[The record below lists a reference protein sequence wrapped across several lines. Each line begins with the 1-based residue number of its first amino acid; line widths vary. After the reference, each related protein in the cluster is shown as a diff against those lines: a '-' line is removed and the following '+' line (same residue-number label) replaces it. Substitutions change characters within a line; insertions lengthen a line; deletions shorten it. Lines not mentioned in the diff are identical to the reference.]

1 LGKTFSY
8 ADMSTSPETTETTED
23 RLIAVISKWLGRHMG
38 NDELRREIATS
49 GVEGLTPAQA
59 EAVGELGHELEHVEP
74 GERGHVEM
82 VARETVEVL
91 ALGE

>member
-1 LGKTFSY
+1 
-8 ADMSTSPETTETTED
+8 MSTSPDTTVTED
-23 RLIAVISKWLGRHMG
+23 RLIAVISKWLGRHIG
-38 NDELRREIATS
+38 NEELRRQITKS
-49 GVEGLTPAQA
+49 GTGGLSPGQV
-59 EAVGELGHELEHVEP
+59 EAVEELAQELDRVAP

>member
-1 LGKTFSY
+1 
-8 ADMSTSPETTETTED
+8 MSTSPDTTATED
-23 RLIAVISKWLGRHMG
+23 RLIAVISKWLGRHIG
-38 NDELRREIATS
+38 NEELRRQITES
-49 GVEGLTPAQA
+49 GTDGLSPAQV
-59 EAVGELGHELEHVEP
+59 EAVEELARELGQVAP

>member
-1 LGKTFSY
+1 
-8 ADMSTSPETTETTED
+8 MSTSPETTKTED

-38 NDELRREIATS
+38 NDELRQEITAR
-49 GVEGLTPAQA
+49 GIEGLTPRQA
-59 EAVGELGHELEHVEP
+59 EAVGELARELEGVEP

>member
-1 LGKTFSY
+1 
-8 ADMSTSPETTETTED
+8 MSTSPDTTATED

-38 NDELRREIATS
+38 NEELRRQITKS
-49 GVEGLTPAQA
+49 GTEGLSPGQVEAIEELAQ
-59 EAVGELGHELEHVEP
+59 ELDLVAP
-74 GERGHVEM
+74 GQRGHVEM

>member
-1 LGKTFSY
+1 
-8 ADMSTSPETTETTED
+8 MSTSPDTTATED
-23 RLIAVISKWLGRHMG
+23 RLIAVISKWLGRHIG
-38 NDELRREIATS
+38 NE
-49 GVEGLTPAQA
+49 
-59 EAVGELGHELEHVEP
+59 ELGRSDHRERHGRVEPRPGRGDRELAAELDQVAP

>member
-1 LGKTFSY
+1 
-8 ADMSTSPETTETTED
+8 MSTSPDTTSKAED

-38 NDELRREIATS
+38 NEELRRQITES
-49 GVEGLTPAQA
+49 GTEGLSPGQA
-59 EAVGELGHELEHVEP
+59 EAVEELAAELNQVAP

>member
-1 LGKTFSY
+1 MSCCAG
-8 ADMSTSPETTETTED
+8 MSTSPETTKTTED

-38 NDELRREIATS
+38 NEELRRQLATRGS
-49 GVEGLTPAQA
+49 EGLTPAQA
-59 EAVGELGHELEHVEP
+59 GAVDELAQELERVEP

-82 VARETVEVL
+82 IARETVEVL

>member
-1 LGKTFSY
+1 
-8 ADMSTSPETTETTED
+8 MSTSPDTTAKTED
-23 RLIAVISKWLGRHMG
+23 RLISVISKWLGRHIG
-38 NDELRREIATS
+38 NKELRRKIAES
-49 GVEGLTPAQA
+49 GTEGLTPGQIR
-59 EAVGELGHELEHVEP
+59 AVEELAVELDRVAP

>member
-1 LGKTFSY
+1 
-8 ADMSTSPETTETTED
+8 MSTSPDTTVTED

-38 NDELRREIATS
+38 NEELRRQITES
-49 GVEGLTPAQA
+49 GTEGLSPGQVEAIEELAQ
-59 EAVGELGHELEHVEP
+59 ELDLVAP
-74 GERGHVEM
+74 GQRGHVEM

>member
-1 LGKTFSY
+1 
-8 ADMSTSPETTETTED
+8 MSTSPDTATKTED
-23 RLIAVISKWLGRHMG
+23 RLIGAISKWLGRHMG
-38 NDELRREIATS
+38 NQELRRRIAES
-49 GVEGLTPAQA
+49 GTNGLTPGQV
-59 EAVGELGHELEHVEP
+59 EAVEELAEELDRVAP

>member
-1 LGKTFSY
+1 
-8 ADMSTSPETTETTED
+8 MSTSPETRETTED
-23 RLIAVISKWLGRHMG
+23 QLIAVISKWLGRHMG
-38 NDELRREIATS
+38 NDELRRQIATR
-49 GVEGLTPAQA
+49 GAEGLTPAQA
-59 EAVGELGHELEHVEP
+59 DAVDELAQELERVEP

>member
-1 LGKTFSY
+1 
-8 ADMSTSPETTETTED
+8 MSTSPDTTATED
-23 RLIAVISKWLGRHMG
+23 RLIAVISKWLGRHIG
-38 NDELRREIATS
+38 NEELRRQITES
-49 GVEGLTPAQA
+49 GTDGLSPAQV
-59 EAVGELGHELEHVEP
+59 EAIEELAQELDAVAP

>member
-1 LGKTFSY
+1 
-8 ADMSTSPETTETTED
+8 MSTSPDTTVTED

-38 NDELRREIATS
+38 NEELRRQITES
-49 GVEGLTPAQA
+49 GTQGLSPGQV
-59 EAVGELGHELEHVEP
+59 EAVEELAQELDLVAP
-74 GERGHVEM
+74 GQRGHVEM

>member
-1 LGKTFSY
+1 
-8 ADMSTSPETTETTED
+8 MSTSPDTTVKTED
-23 RLIAVISKWLGRHMG
+23 RLMGVISKWLGRHIG
-38 NDELRREIATS
+38 NEELRHQITES
-49 GVEGLTPAQA
+49 GTEGLTPGQIG
-59 EAVGELGHELEHVEP
+59 AVEELADELARVAP

>member
-1 LGKTFSY
+1 
-8 ADMSTSPETTETTED
+8 MSTSPDTTSKTED

-38 NDELRREIATS
+38 NQELRRQITES
-49 GVEGLTPAQA
+49 GTEGLSPSQA
-59 EAVGELGHELEHVEP
+59 EAVEELAAELAQVAP

>member
-1 LGKTFSY
+1 
-8 ADMSTSPETTETTED
+8 MSTSPDTTGTED

-38 NDELRREIATS
+38 NEELRRQITES
-49 GVEGLTPAQA
+49 GAEGLSPAQV
-59 EAVGELGHELEHVEP
+59 EAVEELAQELDRVAP
-74 GERGHVEM
+74 GQRGHVEM

>member
-1 LGKTFSY
+1 
-8 ADMSTSPETTETTED
+8 MSTSPDTIVTED
-23 RLIAVISKWLGRHMG
+23 RLIAVISKWLGRHIG
-38 NDELRREIATS
+38 NEELRRQITES
-49 GVEGLTPAQA
+49 GTDGLSPGQVGAIKELAQ
-59 EAVGELGHELEHVEP
+59 ELDQVAP

>member
-1 LGKTFSY
+1 
-8 ADMSTSPETTETTED
+8 MSTSPETTGTTED

-38 NDELRREIATS
+38 NDELRRQISANGT
-49 GVEGLTPAQA
+49 EGLTPTQI
-59 EAVGELGHELEHVEP
+59 EAIEELARELDQVGP
-74 GERGHVEM
+74 GQRGHVEM

>member
-1 LGKTFSY
+1 
-8 ADMSTSPETTETTED
+8 MSTSPDTIATED
-23 RLIAVISKWLGRHMG
+23 RLIAVISKWLGRHIG
-38 NDELRREIATS
+38 NEELRRQITES
-49 GVEGLTPAQA
+49 GTDGLSRGQVGAIKELAQ
-59 EAVGELGHELEHVEP
+59 ELDQVAP

>member
-1 LGKTFSY
+1 
-8 ADMSTSPETTETTED
+8 MSTSPDTTTTED
-23 RLIAVISKWLGRHMG
+23 RLILVISKWLGRHIG
-38 NDELRREIATS
+38 NEELRRQITES
-49 GVEGLTPAQA
+49 GTDGLSPGQA
-59 EAVGELGHELEHVEP
+59 EAVQELAEELGRVAP